1 MDAFNDLQDFVGLKG
16 KLKFMQ
22 DLHDL
27 RTVMSSVAHL
37 SKVSS
42 KRRRSRGLEQSP
54 WV

>member
-1 MDAFNDLQDFVGLKG
+1 MDPLNDLEDFNGLKG

-27 RTVMSSVAHL
+27 RTVMSSVALL

-54 WV
+54 CV